1 MSPLLL
7 LQDLTN
13 RFFLFNAW
21 LPVGKGNLLLDL
33 QKLQKNPIFRIS
45 VDILQNTNFFKAFTI
60 SANVP
65 TIYIQQFWNTLVH
78 DAKTGIYSFQLDE
91 QLFILIVD
99 LLCKALEITL
109 VDSAHPFVSP
119 LAGHQVM
126 DFVDE
131 LGYPEEIH
139 FVSKMHQYLE
149 MVARKPTA
157 KKGRQKKK
165 TSKVDKPKRPTPV
178 KQPALVE
185 QTKPMKEKTSKP
197 TPLKKIH
204 KGKVM
209 KVCKEKRSDRLV
221 DEEDEEP
228 QPASKPHVED
238 DEYNL
243 QRGITQRLLVVEGKG
258 KGIATDEQV
267 AHSLLEL
274 QKPKKQST
282 TNQYIFQRR
291 IPVTQDAPTGPSAQ
305 PRDDTSTNVVRDTPS
320 PADVEIG
327 ADTEKSN
334 SEGNIE
340 ILNVD
345 KERGENIS
353 NTAALEERTVE
364 LDEGQAGSD
373 PGNTL
378 ESPHPPDEDQTG
390 SNPRQ
395 RHVALAGPNPKPM
408 HEDFIAIV
416 YPQVHE
422 SLKHTTEEHIHIE
435 NPLSSSETLS
445 SMKNLDDALT
455 FGDQFLNDKP
465 TKEDS
470 GKANVETEVESM
482 VTVSIHQAP
491 SSAPPL
497 STPIIDLTPPK
508 PISPSAQEP
517 VFTAKTATT
526 TTTLLPP
533 PPPQQQSTTVPELAT
548 RYLAL
553 EKICANFE
561 KKYKLQDKT
570 TQALSS
576 RMFES
581 GSYRSQPEHAALY
594 DALEVSMDRKN
605 REEFIEA
612 TTSSTWKTSDIR
624 ESPSSSSKQKTAS
637 QSEQPV
643 DDVLIPYD
651 VHISDSED
659 TGVAHL
665 PKIKT
670 KTDWLK
676 PVPKEERLET
686 PEPDWAVPSID
697 LPETENNWANAIS
710 NTYKD
715 LEENKL
721 IRKTRDMGSFIKW
734 YCKHIGKSKLSKAD
748 LEDQID
754 LVNLEG
760 NWVVPDVGKPL
771 TLGGLPGQ
779 VIIQPQYFFNK
790 DLEYLVSGDK
800 ERRNALSISK
810 LKAAYY
816 PDFGLEELV
825 PSLWIECEREYDIST
840 AYGISHWWFKRK
852 EFYIT
857 RHSAPF
863 DRYTFGSHMKIL
875 SVVSLKT
882 FSLYGYTFLREVV
895 LHRADYKEYKI
906 SEADFKNLHPND
918 FEDLYLLH
926 LQGNLNHLSSA
937 DKVHLF
943 NAVNLWIRNIVIKQR
958 VEDLQLGI
966 ESYQTKL
973 NLTQP
978 SWDATDFLFKE
989 DYTIVNKPRAIMYRD
1004 RNNQKKMMT
1013 ESEVQ
1018 KFSDGTLTIILEKLD
1033 HIVKYYMLFKFNPGM
1048 EHRIW
1053 SEDDKSKSKEFIEIV
1068 VMDPVTQCTTFPN
1081 HSRSLN
1087 RLLFHFSRRF
1097 THFYRLS
1104 HSELVDIEKVAV
1116 RSSLLSLKPK
1126 CTIESKAKRS
1136 SINLIRI
1143 LFQCTFLSHTMK
1155 ARNIL
1160 RVLRIIL
1167 VVLPEHPSDT

>member
-1 MSPLLL
+1 M
-7 LQDLTN
+7 
-13 RFFLFNAW
+13 AEE
-21 LPVGKGNLLLDL
+21 
-33 QKLQKNPIFRIS
+33 
-45 VDILQNTNFFKAFTI
+45 
-60 SANVP
+60 NVP
-65 TIYIQQFWNTLVH
+65 APAPTRSDEHILPFQCMVTCWKGQSSLGSTKI
-78 DAKTGIYSFQLDE
+78 AKESYLPH
-91 QLFILIVD
+91 LN
-99 LLCKALEITL
+99 
-109 VDSAHPFVSP
+109 SAHPFVSP
-119 LAGHQVM
+119 PAGHQAM
-126 DFVDE
+126 DFVNE
-131 LGYPEEIH
+131 LGYPKEIH
-139 FVSKMHQYLE
+139 FVSKMHEELVQAIQIFFAHRANLNIPAKKPTPHVIPYYRFTKLIIFYFGSEHNIHRRPKSPVHVTGDDFLLGNLKFVPKGEKDEYLE

-157 KKGRQKKK
+157 KEGGQKKI
-165 TSKVDKPKRPTPV
+165 TSKADKPKRPTPV

-185 QTKPMKEKTSKP
+185 QIKPVKEKPSKP
-197 TPLKKIH
+197 TPLKKIR

-228 QPASKPHVED
+228 QPASEPHVED

-243 QRGITQRLLVVEGKG
+243 QRGITQRLLVAEGKG

-282 TNQYIFQRR
+282 TDQYIFQRR

-305 PRDDTSTNVVRDTPS
+305 PQDDTSKNVVRDTPS
-320 PADVEIG
+320 PADAETG

-334 SEGNIE
+334 SE
-340 ILNVD
+340 
-345 KERGENIS
+345 
-353 NTAALEERTVE
+353 VE

-378 ESPHPPDEDQTG
+378 ESPPSPDEDQAG

-395 RHVALAGPNPKPM
+395 RH
-408 HEDFIAIV
+408 
-416 YPQVHE
+416 
-422 SLKHTTEEHIHIE
+422 HTTEEHIYIE

-465 TKEDS
+465 IEEDS

-576 RMFES
+576 RVFRLENHDLYLILTVMS
-581 GSYRSQPEHAALY
+581 MIPSQPEHAALY

-624 ESPSSSSKQKTAS
+624 ESPSSSSKQKTAP

-643 DDVLIPYD
+643 NDVPIPND
-651 VHISDSED
+651 VHISNLED
-659 TGVAHL
+659 IGAAHL

-670 KTDWLK
+670 RPDWLK
-676 PVPKEERLET
+676 PVPEEEERPKT
-686 PEPDWAVPSID
+686 PEPDWA
-697 LPETENNWANAIS
+697 
-710 NTYKD
+710 
-715 LEENKL
+715 
-721 IRKTRDMGSFIKW
+721 
-734 YCKHIGKSKLSKAD
+734 IGKSKLRKAD
-748 LEDQID
+748 LEGPAFKLVRPFHKNNISLQFQMEECHLLLTDQID
-754 LVNLEG
+754 LVNPEG
-760 NWVVPDVGKPL
+760 NRIVSDVSKPL
-771 TLGGLPGQ
+771 PLGGPPGQ
-779 VIIQPQYFFNK
+779 VTIQPQYFFNK

-800 ERRNALSISK
+800 DRRNALSISK

-816 PDFGLEELV
+816 QDFRLKELV
-825 PSLWIECEREYDIST
+825 PSLWIESEREYDIST

-863 DRYTFGSHMKIL
+863 DRHAFGSHMKIF

-882 FSLYGYTFLREVV
+882 FSRY
-895 LHRADYKEYKI
+895 
-906 SEADFKNLHPND
+906 
-918 FEDLYLLH
+918 
-926 LQGNLNHLSSA
+926 GNLNHLSSA
-937 DKVHLF
+937 DKVYLF
-943 NAVNLWIRNIVIKQR
+943 NAINLWIRNIVIRQR

-989 DYTIVNKPRAIMYRD
+989 DYTIIHKPRAVMYRD

-1018 KFSDGTLTIILEKLD
+1018 KFSDCTLTIILEKLD
-1033 HIVKYYMLFKFNPGM
+1033 HMVKDYTLFKFYPDM

-1053 SEDDKSKSKEFIEIV
+1053 SEDDKSRSKEFIVIERRLKIRRI
-1068 VMDPVTQCTTFPN
+1068 F
-1081 HSRSLN
+1081 RSLESFVSG
-1087 RLLFHFSRRF
+1087 RLRDVD
-1097 THFYRLS
+1097 YRLIQRT
-1104 HSELVDIEKVAV
+1104 E
-1116 RSSLLSLKPK
+1116 
-1126 CTIESKAKRS
+1126 
-1136 SINLIRI
+1136 
-1143 LFQCTFLSHTMK
+1143 
-1155 ARNIL
+1155 
-1160 RVLRIIL
+1160 
-1167 VVLPEHPSDT
+1167 